1 MCDVADADYQLGI
14 DIGGTFTD
22 LTLISA
28 DGAAHFTHKVPS
40 TPSQP
45 SRAVARGVVELTGQI
60 DSTPARIAS
69 FVHGTTIALNAV
81 LERRGS
87 RTALVVSPGN
97 RDILE
102 IARLRKPDL
111 FNLKA
116 LAVPPLVARRDV
128 VESGASRDD
137 ELSERRLDEIAAA
150 IAPGVESVAVCLL
163 HSNEDPAGEEALA
176 EGLQRRRPELHLSCS
191 ADIWPQQR
199 EYERATVAA
208 LNAYVQP
215 IMSDYVDRLQE
226 HMDGIGLKAPL
237 YITQSNGGVLSAV
250 TARTK
255 PVNTLLSGPASGVV
269 GAAYVA
275 RHAGHPDAVTLD
287 IGGTSADFSIIRD
300 GMPVY
305 STEASVGD
313 FPVVMPSVDVF
324 AVGAGGGSIAW
335 FDQLGV
341 LKLGPRSAGA
351 EPGPVCYGRGGTE
364 LTTTD
369 AYLVCNFINPD
380 YFVGGQ
386 MRLNREATMHA
397 MGAMAERLGCTVESA
412 AESILRLAT
421 ATMASAIMPMM
432 TKRGLD
438 PRDFT
443 LIAFGG
449 AGPTHACLL
458 AEEIGISTV
467 LVPPAPGTMCS
478 LGAAIADFKAN
489 YIRSFRSP
497 VDSMDAASL
506 RAAFEQMEEQG
517 RRWLADENP
526 QIAGI
531 DVFRSADMRYRG
543 QAFDVE
549 VAIPGDVDLATLD
562 SARLA
567 ELFHSTYNDLY
578 GNADPGAAIDLIALR
593 VGIVGRRNPPPP
605 PLLPER
611 QPQDEPALTGR
622 RDIYH
627 DGSTHTADVYQR
639 QLLRA
644 GDTIRGPAVIEQ
656 FDTTTIVLAGFTARV
671 DARGNILISQG

>member
-1 MCDVADADYQLGI
+1 MTQDDYQLGI

-22 LTLISA
+22 LTLIAA
-28 DGAAHFTHKVPS
+28 DGATHFTHKVPS

-45 SRAVARGVVELTGQI
+45 SRAVARGVVELTE
-60 DSTPARIAS
+60 RIGSSPSAISS
-69 FVHGTTIALNAV
+69 FIHGTTIALNAV

-102 IARLRKPDL
+102 IARLKKPDL
-111 FNLKA
+111 FNLNA
-116 LAVPPLVARRDV
+116 VAVPPLVGRRDV
-128 VESGASRDD
+128 MESTGPRDAALD
-137 ELSERRLDEIAAA
+137 DRQLDEIAAG
-150 IAPGVESVAVCLL
+150 IAPGIESVAVCLL
-163 HSNEDPAGEEALA
+163 HANEDASAETALA
-176 EGLQRRRPELHLSCS
+176 EGLRRRKPELHISCS

-199 EYERATVAA
+199 EYERATVAV

-215 IMSDYVDRLQE
+215 IMSDYVDRLQG
-226 HMDGIGLKAPL
+226 HMDGIGMTAPL
-237 YITQSNGGVLSAV
+237 YITQSNGGVLSAP
-250 TARTK
+250 TAKTK

-275 RHAGHPDAVTLD
+275 GHASLPDAVTLD

-300 GMPVY
+300 GMPLY

-369 AYLVCNFINPD
+369 AYLVCNFVNPD
-380 YFVGGQ
+380 HFVGGQ
-386 MRLNREATMHA
+386 MRLDRDATVHA
-397 MGAMAERLGCTVESA
+397 MEALGLRLGCAAEDA

-421 ATMASAIMPMM
+421 ATMASAILPMM
-432 TKRGLD
+432 TKRGFD

-458 AEEIGISTV
+458 AEEIGISTI

-497 VDSMDAASL
+497 LDAVESGTL
-506 RAAFEQMEEQG
+506 RADFRDLEEQG
-517 RRWLADENP
+517 RRWLADEEP
-526 QIAGI
+526 RITGI
-531 DVFRSADMRYRG
+531 DVLRSADMRYRG

-549 VAIPGDVDLATLD
+549 VAIPADVDLSTLD
-562 SARLA
+562 AGRLA
-567 ELFHSTYNDLY
+567 ELFHATYGALY
-578 GNADPGAAIDLIALR
+578 GNADPSAAIELIALR

-605 PLLPER
+605 PLLTER
-611 QPQDEPALTGR
+611 RPGDEPAQTGTRDIRHGGASHRAGVYR
-622 RDIYH
+622 RD
-627 DGSTHTADVYQR
+627 R
-639 QLLRA
+639 FRA
-644 GDTIRGPAVIEQ
+644 GDTIEGPAVIEQ
-656 FDTTTIVLAGFTARV
+656 FDTTTIVLKGFSARV
-671 DARGNILISQG
+671 DQRGNILISRG

>member
-1 MCDVADADYQLGI
+1 VADVEYQLGI

-22 LTLISA
+22 LTLMSA
-28 DGAAHFTHKVPS
+28 DGATHFTHKVPS

-45 SRAVARGVVELTGQI
+45 SRAVAHGVVELTERLGSNPSAI
-60 DSTPARIAS
+60 KS

-87 RTALVVSPGN
+87 HTALVVSPGN

-102 IARLRKPDL
+102 IARLKKPDL
-111 FNLKA
+111 FNLNA
-116 LAVPPLVARRDV
+116 LAVPALIARRDV
-128 VESGASRDD
+128 VESGASRDQETD
-137 ELSERRLDEIAAA
+137 ERQLDEIAAG
-150 IAPGVESVAVCLL
+150 IAPGIESVAVCLL
-163 HSNEDPAGEEALA
+163 HSNEDPSAEAALA
-176 EGLQRRRPELHLSCS
+176 EGLRRRKPELHVSCS

-199 EYERATVAA
+199 EYERAMVAA

-215 IMSDYVDRLQE
+215 IMSDYVDRLQN
-226 HMDGIGLKAPL
+226 HMDGIGLTAPL
-237 YITQSNGGVLSAV
+237 YITQSNGGVLSAL
-250 TARTK
+250 TAKTK

-269 GAAYVA
+269 GAAYLA
-275 RHAGHPDAVTLD
+275 RYAGHADAVTLD

-369 AYLVCNFINPD
+369 AYLICNFVNPD

-386 MRLNREATMHA
+386 MRLHRGATLR
-397 MGAMAERLGCTVESA
+397 AMAEMAQRLGSTAENA

-421 ATMASAIMPMM
+421 STMASAILPMM

-458 AEEIGISTV
+458 AEEIGISTI
-467 LVPPAPGTMCS
+467 LIPPAPGTMCS
-478 LGAAIADFKAN
+478 LGAAIADFKVN
-489 YIRSFRSP
+489 YIRSFRAP
-497 VDSMDAASL
+497 METVDSAAL
-506 RAAFEQMEEQG
+506 RTIFQDLEGQG

-526 QIAGI
+526 QIGGV

-549 VAIPGDVDLATLD
+549 VAIPADIDLATLD
-562 SARLA
+562 ADRLA
-567 ELFHSTYNDLY
+567 QLFHSTYGVLY
-578 GNADPGAAIDLIALR
+578 GNADPIAPIDLIALR

-605 PLLPER
+605 PLLPKR
-611 QPQDEPALTGR
+611 QPQDEAALTGY
-622 RDIYH
+622 RDIRH
-627 DGSTHTADVYQR
+627 NGASHRAKVYR
-639 QLLRA
+639 RELFRA
-644 GDTIRGPAVIEQ
+644 GDVVEGPAVIEQ
-656 FDTTTIVLAGFTARV
+656 FDTTTIVLTGFSARV
-671 DARGNILISQG
+671 DARGNVLISRG